1 MIVVVGSE
9 KGGTGK
15 TTIATNLAI
24 YRAQAG
30 RDVLLVDADPQ
41 GSAIEFSR
49 VRESEGHTPA
59 VTCVMVTGRSVAS
72 EIRKLAPRFDDI
84 VIDVGGR
91 DSAALRSSMLV
102 AQVMV
107 VPCLPGQFDVWSI
120 EGMNA
125 LVREAAALN
134 EPLRAVTVL
143 NKVDTNPRVGLAD
156 ETAEMTKDLS
166 HIRLLDVRLGYRVA
180 YRRAAAEGQAVNEL
194 IKKDQRAITEI
205 ENLIREVF
213 KDA

>member
-1 MIVVVGSE
+1 MVVVVGSE

-24 YRAQAG
+24 HRAQSG

-49 VRESEGHTPA
+49 VREGEGHTPII
-59 VTCVMVTGRSVAS
+59 TCVMITGRSVAS
-72 EIRKLAPRFDDI
+72 EVRKLNSRFGDI

-107 VPCLPGQFDVWSI
+107 IPCLPGQFDV
-120 EGMNA
+120 
-125 LVREAAALN
+125 
-134 EPLRAVTVL
+134 
-143 NKVDTNPRVGLAD
+143 
-156 ETAEMTKDLS
+156 
-166 HIRLLDVRLGYRVA
+166 
-180 YRRAAAEGQAVNEL
+180 
-194 IKKDQRAITEI
+194 
-205 ENLIREVF
+205 
-213 KDA
+213 

>member
-1 MIVVVGSE
+1 
-9 KGGTGK
+9 
-15 TTIATNLAI
+15 
-24 YRAQAG
+24 
-30 RDVLLVDADPQ
+30 
-41 GSAIEFSR
+41 
-49 VRESEGHTPA
+49 
-59 VTCVMVTGRSVAS
+59 MVTGRSVAS
-72 EIRKLAPRFDDI
+72 EVRKLAPRFTDV

-91 DSAALRSSMLV
+91 DSAALRSAMLI
-102 AQVMV
+102 ANVMV
-107 VPCLPGQFDVWSI
+107 IPCLPGQFDVWSI

-134 EPLRAVTVL
+134 EGLRAVTVL

-156 ETAEMTKDLS
+156 ETADFTKDLS

-194 IKKDQRAITEI
+194 AKKDPRAITEMGHLV
-205 ENLIREVF
+205 EEVF

>member
-1 MIVVVGSE
+1 MIAVVGSE

-24 YRAQAG
+24 YRAQVG

-49 VRESEGHTPA
+49 VRESEGHTPTI
-59 VTCVMVTGRSVAS
+59 TCVMVTGRSVAS
-72 EIRKLAPRFDDI
+72 EVRKLAPRFDDV

-91 DSAALRSSMLV
+91 DSAALRSAMLV

-107 VPCLPGQFDVWSI
+107 IPCLPGQFDVWSI

-125 LVREAAALN
+125 LVREAVALN

-143 NKVDTNPRVGLAD
+143 NKVDTNPRMGLAD
-156 ETAEMTKDLS
+156 EAAEMTKDLS
-166 HIRLLDVRLGYRVA
+166 HI
-180 YRRAAAEGQAVNEL
+180 EC
-194 IKKDQRAITEI
+194 IK
-205 ENLIREVF
+205 
-213 KDA
+213 